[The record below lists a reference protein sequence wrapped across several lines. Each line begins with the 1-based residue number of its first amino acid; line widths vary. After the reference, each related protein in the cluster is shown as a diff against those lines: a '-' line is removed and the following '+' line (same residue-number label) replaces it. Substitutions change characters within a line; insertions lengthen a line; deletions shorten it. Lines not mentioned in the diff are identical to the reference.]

1 MNLWKARVD
10 HSLADLAQ
18 ISAFSAEG
26 EAFLKPG
33 GLMVA
38 WEMRPEDFESQ
49 SAEEVD
55 AICERF
61 EHALGQLGDM
71 DMLHVVHHRLPAPN
85 YLEREFPTRAAAL
98 VDAERRAAFGNERY
112 WITKSRIYLSHYF
125 PAEAQARLS
134 SAFFAGAGAST
145 GGASWQYE
153 IDRFR
158 ERARA
163 FGDALSGVAQVRRLD
178 SAQMFHD
185 LHACLT
191 GLEHPIALPSVPI
204 HLDEVL
210 ADQTFFGGLYPRVG
224 LLHVRPVAINAYPA
238 ATIPQLL
245 SLLLDERGRMRVTL
259 RWIPLD
265 AVTSQRHGSQVR
277 GQWARRRHG
286 LMQIILAAMNV
297 PRTRTNR
304 YADEMVADAD
314 EVIARAAG
322 GTPFGF
328 LSVSAH
334 IFDEDAARVD
344 LRAREKVRRLQN
356 AGIGAR
362 VEDVNAVEAFKGSQP
377 GNGWSDVSRPLASAI
392 NFAHL
397 ALASEPWPGTPTIDS
412 PYFPPDTPAPL
423 VCCSSGHAPFWL
435 PPHSGG
441 GVLHMLIVGPTAA
454 GKSVLLALMAMAWTA
469 LKAARV
475 RWIDLDYSSFVAA
488 HALKAEYRELG
499 NEGTPALCPLEHAGT
514 SDEGEFLLAF
524 FTRLFARWQTA
535 LSAEQQEEL
544 AHSIQLGASQG
555 LRRVRHLAGLIQ
567 DLALRR
573 ILKQY
578 TDAGPWGHIFDGEP
592 EEGGDSRVRVYE
604 TRGLMAL
611 GERAAAPALEWLL
624 HEISRECTGEPMLI
638 FVDEAWRLLNDP
650 VSADWFYEALR
661 TLRKRNAGIVM
672 ATQSITEIASSPYCN
687 LLLES
692 CPAKIFLPNPEAR
705 GDLVR
710 DAYLKLGLTRRQVEI
725 IARATPRSQ
734 YYYTSPLGSRLF
746 NLDLGPIA
754 IALCGATGHPDVRRA
769 RELLSQGR
777 DFLEAWLAERR
788 VAQWASQLVPKST
801 SAFQAQTSLS
811 LDGVTGKEQRL

>member
-1 MNLWKARVD
+1 MKHWRARID

-18 ISAFSAEG
+18 ISAFAAEG

-38 WEMRPEDFESQ
+38 RELRHDDFESL
-49 SAEEVD
+49 SPEEVD

-61 EHALGQLGDM
+61 EQALGQLGDM

-85 YLEREFPTRAAAL
+85 YPERVFLTHAAAL

-112 WITKSRIYLSHYF
+112 WITNSRIYFSHYF
-125 PAEAQARLS
+125 PPEAKARLS
-134 SAFFAGAGAST
+134 SAFFAGERGSNSS
-145 GGASWQYE
+145 SWQYE
-153 IDRFR
+153 VDRFR
-158 ERARA
+158 ERVHAL
-163 FGDALSGVAQVRRLD
+163 DDSLSGVAKVRRLD
-178 SAQMFHD
+178 SAEVFHD
-185 LHACLT
+185 LHLCLT
-191 GLEHPIALPSVPI
+191 GLEHPIAFPSVPV

-224 LLHVRPVAINAYPA
+224 QLHIRPIAINSYPA
-238 ATIPQLL
+238 ATIPQVLWFLL
-245 SLLLDERGRMRVTL
+245 NERGRMRFTL

-265 AVTSQRHGSQVR
+265 AMTSQRHGNQVR
-277 GQWARRRHG
+277 GQWARRRQG
-286 LMQIILAAMNV
+286 LMQIVLAAMNA
-297 PRTRTNR
+297 PRTRSNR
-304 YADEMVADAD
+304 YADEMVDDAD
-314 EVIARAAG
+314 EAIARAAS

-328 LSVSAH
+328 LSVWAQV
-334 IFDEDAARVD
+334 FDEDAGRAD
-344 LRAREKVRRLQN
+344 LRARELVRRLQN

-377 GNGWSDVSRPLASAI
+377 GNGWADVSRPLMSGI

-441 GVLHMLIVGPTAA
+441 GVLHMLIVGPTGA

-469 LKAARV
+469 LDNARV

-488 HALKAEYRELG
+488 HALGADYRELG
-499 NEGTPALCPLEHAGT
+499 NQGAAALCPIAHAG
-514 SDEGEFLLAF
+514 SPDEDEFLLAF
-524 FTRLFARWQTA
+524 FTRLFSRWQTS
-535 LSAEQQEEL
+535 LTAEQQEEL
-544 AHSIQLGASQG
+544 EHSIELSARQE
-555 LRRVRHLAGLIQ
+555 LRRIRHLAGIIQ
-567 DLALRR
+567 DLTLRR
-573 ILKQY
+573 ILNQY
-578 TDAGPWGHIFDGEP
+578 TDIGPWGHIFDGQIANDRNTP
-592 EEGGDSRVRVYE
+592 VRVYE

-611 GERAAAPALEWLL
+611 GERASAPALEYLL
-624 HEISRECTGEPMLI
+624 HEIERECTGEPMLI

-672 ATQSITEIASSPYCN
+672 ATQSITEIASSSYCN

-705 GDLVR
+705 GEHVR
-710 DAYLKLGLTRRQVEI
+710 DSYLKLGLTQRQIEI

-746 NLDLGPIA
+746 NLDLGPVA
-754 IALCGATGHPDVRRA
+754 LALCGSTGHPDLGRA
-769 RELLSQGR
+769 RELLGP
-777 DFLEAWLAERR
+777 DFLDAWLRERG
-788 VAQWASQLVPKST
+788 VSEWAARLAPEYLERKVPTLANASEER
-801 SAFQAQTSLS
+801 AY
-811 LDGVTGKEQRL
+811 E

>member
-1 MNLWKARVD
+1 MSLWKARVD

-18 ISAFSAEG
+18 ASAFAAEG

-38 WEMRPEDFESQ
+38 WEIRHDDFESM

-55 AICERF
+55 ATCERF
-61 EHALGQLGDM
+61 EQALGQVGDM
-71 DMLHVVHHRLPAPN
+71 NLLHVIHHRLPAPG
-85 YLEREFPTRAAAL
+85 YPERKYPSRAAAL

-112 WITKSRIYLSHYF
+112 WLTHSRIYLSHYF
-125 PAEAQARLS
+125 PAEATARLS
-134 SAFFAGAGAST
+134 AAFFAGSRAS
-145 GGASWQYE
+145 GGPASWQYE
-153 IDRFR
+153 IERFR
-158 ERARA
+158 ERVRA
-163 FGDALSGVAQVRRLD
+163 FGDALSAVSRVRRF
-178 SAQMFHD
+178 SCAEMFHD
-185 LHACLT
+185 LHLCLT
-191 GLEHPIALPSVPI
+191 GLEHPIALPSVPV
-204 HLDEVL
+204 HLDEAL

-224 LLHVRPVAINAYPA
+224 QLHVRPVAINAYPA
-238 ATIPQLL
+238 ETIPQLL
-245 SLLLDERGRMRVTL
+245 WFLLHERGRMRFTL

-265 AVTSQRHGSQVR
+265 AVTTQRHGNQVR

-286 LMQIILAAMNV
+286 LLQIILAAMNV
-297 PRTRTNR
+297 PRARGNR
-304 YADEMVADAD
+304 HADEMVADAD
-314 EVIARAAG
+314 EVISRAAG
-322 GTPFGF
+322 GAPFGF
-328 LSVSAH
+328 LTVRAL
-334 IFDEDAARVD
+334 IYDDDAGRAD
-344 LRAREKVRRLQN
+344 LRARELVRRLQN
-356 AGIGAR
+356 SGIGAR

-377 GNGWSDVSRPLASAI
+377 GNGWSDVSRPLVSGI

-397 ALASEPWPGTPTIDS
+397 ELASEPWPGTPTIDS

-441 GVLHMLIVGPTAA
+441 GVLHMLVVGPTGA
-454 GKSVLLALMAMAWTA
+454 GKSVLLALMAMAWTGLRGA
-469 LKAARV
+469 EV
-475 RWIDLDYSSFVAA
+475 RWLDLDYSSFVAA
-488 HALKAEYRELG
+488 HALGADYRELG

-514 SDEGEFLLAF
+514 SDEDEFLLAF

-544 AHSIQLGASQG
+544 AHAIELGSSQG
-555 LRRVRHLAGLIQ
+555 LRCMRFLAGLIQ

-573 ILKQY
+573 ILNQY
-578 TDAGPWGHIFDGEP
+578 TDVGPWGHIFDGEA
-592 EEGGDSRVRVYE
+592 GKTGDAQVRVYE
-604 TRGLMAL
+604 TRGLTAL

-624 HEISRECTGEPMLI
+624 HEIERECTGAPTLI

-650 VSADWFYEALR
+650 VSAEWFYGALR

-705 GDLVR
+705 GEHVR
-710 DAYLKLGLTRRQVEI
+710 DSYLKLGLTQRQVEI
-725 IARATPRSQ
+725 IARAMPRSQ

-754 IALCGATGHPDVRRA
+754 LALCGSTGHPELRCA
-769 RELLSQGR
+769 RELLAGGEG
-777 DFLEAWLAERR
+777 FLEAWLAERNLSGWA
-788 VAQWASQLVPKST
+788 AQLPQKSLT
-801 SAFQAQTSLS
+801 
-811 LDGVTGKEQRL
+811 VTGFTEFRDRLAPKEQRV